1 MILYLNLLVL
11 MQYRPDDKKMQK
23 KERKKRKATIIF
35 ILCQQIFIIV
45 SQRSI
50 WFLGY
55 QTSCHQFFTKFFCV
69 LWRTTKGRN
78 GELPDV
84 WHLKSVSCRFISCR
98 VTVAACV
105 NKGYNKT
112 VLLICFDFTILKPCK
127 LTVTVTV
134 THNTGLLMTLEWSGR
149 SIHPHTLLSLS
160 FFKEVLKSFPDSY
173 LLSLNLLFPALWTKM
188 INFWL

>member
-11 MQYRPDDKKMQK
+11 MQYRPDDKK
-23 KERKKRKATIIF
+23 KATIIF

-55 QTSCHQFFTKFFCV
+55 QTSCHQLFTKFFCV

-78 GELPDV
+78 GESPDV
-84 WHLKSVSCRFISCR
+84 WHLKSVICRFISCR

-105 NKGYNKT
+105 NKGYNR
-112 VLLICFDFTILKPCK
+112 LLLMCFDFTILKPWK

-149 SIHPHTLLSLS
+149 SILPHTLQSLS
-160 FFKEVLKSFPDSY
+160 FFKEALKSFPDSY
-173 LLSLNLLFPALWTKM
+173 LLSLNLLFPALWAKM

>member
-1 MILYLNLLVL
+1 MCL
-11 MQYRPDDKKMQK
+11 
-23 KERKKRKATIIF
+23 KEASDFLDIKPAVTSSSQNSSAYYDGQLKAGT
-35 ILCQQIFIIV
+35 
-45 SQRSI
+45 
-50 WFLGY
+50 
-55 QTSCHQFFTKFFCV
+55 
-69 LWRTTKGRN
+69 
-78 GELPDV
+78 DV

-112 VLLICFDFTILKPCK
+112 VLLMCFDFTILKPCK

-173 LLSLNLLFPALWTKM
+173 LLSLNLLFPAL
-188 INFWL
+188 